1 MQNFDTMTPEELTHQ
16 VSNDALSIIVGTQL
30 LRTIPEEL
38 LSAQQLRALQIL
50 ESSAES
56 IVEAIDVMKNHEAF
70 NAA

>member
-1 MQNFDTMTPEELTHQ
+1 MQSFDTMTPEELTHQ

-56 IVEAIDVMKNHEAF
+56 IVEAIEAMKNHEAF

>member
-1 MQNFDTMTPEELTHQ
+1 MQDFDTMTPEELTHQ

-50 ESSAES
+50 ESSAEN
-56 IVEAIDVMKNHEAF
+56 IVAAVDAMKNHDAF
-70 NAA
+70 NS